1 MPVRVWPRAPKEKF
15 IMSAKNVLFIFKDRK
30 SVTLNNDFW
39 SEKFK
44 NKYRVIQFF
53 INDFLYLSNKKI
65 ISKINKIILLN
76 NIEIVLLEGDHAHI
90 IDYNFIKSIE
100 NKTKKGI
107 FLGDDMVWHNLN
119 AISAQ
124 SCDFVF
130 SSCPISVYKFQE
142 IGTNSFFVPIESD
155 GKILKDYKLEKIYDV
170 LHFGREK
177 TIRSNY
183 IDYLK
188 KNNIKVKSV
197 SPYDDEAN
205 TFEKLAKL
213 ISQAKIVLNFSES
226 SNGTRKFNQLR
237 IFKSFYQLKG
247 RIQMAGLANSLCISQ
262 HSPSAELMY
271 ENNELPIFHSKEE
284 CLEKVKFYLNDSKLL
299 KAATEKFHKKSLEYE
314 DSRYIEKISNFLEKI
329 EIKEKNLFITPR
341 WYNQIFINQSMRIRF
356 KKLFIKAF
364 ILEFAFCLFD
374 LKNKNILTKLHQF
387 LFSIIIF
394 LRYLPFLLIKLVLR
408 IFKNEKD

>member
-1 MPVRVWPRAPKEKF
+1 
-15 IMSAKNVLFIFKDRK
+15 MSAKNVLFVFKDRK

-44 NKYRVIQFF
+44 NKYKVTQFF

-65 ISKINKIILLN
+65 ISEINKIISSN

-90 IDYNFIKSIE
+90 IDYNFIKSLN

-124 SCDFVF
+124 SCDFIF
-130 SSCPISVYKFQE
+130 SSCPISALKFQE

-188 KNNIKVKSV
+188 NNNIKVKSV
-197 SPYDDEAN
+197 SPYDNEAD

-213 ISQAKIVLNFSES
+213 INQSKIILNFSES
-226 SNGTRKFNQLR
+226 TNGTRKFNQLR
-237 IFKSFYQLKG
+237 IFKKFYQLKG

-262 HSPSAELMY
+262 YSPSINLMY
-271 ENNELPIFHSKEE
+271 KNNELPVFNNKEE
-284 CLEKVKFYLNDSKLL
+284 CLEKVKLYLNDKNLL
-299 KAATEKFHKKSLEYE
+299 KEATDKFHEKTLEYE
-314 DSRYIEKISNFLEKI
+314 DSRYIEKIGSFLDSI
-329 EIKEKNLFITPR
+329 SIKEKELFKTPI
-341 WYNQIFINQSMRIRF
+341 WYNQIFINQSIRLRF
-356 KKLFIKAF
+356 KRVLMKAF
-364 ILEFAFCLFD
+364 FQEFLNNVFN
-374 LKNKNILTKLHQF
+374 LKDKNIFTQFHQF
-387 LFSIIIF
+387 FFSITIF
-394 LRYLPFLLIKLVLR
+394 LRYLPFLLLKLILR
-408 IFKNEKD
+408 IFKK

>member
-1 MPVRVWPRAPKEKF
+1 
-15 IMSAKNVLFIFKDRK
+15 MSAKNVLFIFKDRK

-44 NKYRVIQFF
+44 NKYKVTQFF
-53 INDFLYLSNKKI
+53 INDFLYFTNKKI
-65 ISKINKIILLN
+65 ISEINKLISSN
-76 NIEIVLLEGDHAHI
+76 DIEIVLLEGDHAHI
-90 IDYNFIKSIE
+90 IDYDFIKALN

-130 SSCPISVYKFQE
+130 SSCPLSALKFQE

-188 KNNIKVKSV
+188 NNNIKVKSV
-197 SPYDDEAN
+197 SPYDNEAD
-205 TFEKLAKL
+205 TFEKLARL
-213 ISQAKIVLNFSES
+213 INQSKIILNFSES
-226 SNGTRKFNQLR
+226 TNGTRKFNQLR
-237 IFKSFYQLKG
+237 IFKKFYQLKG

-262 HSPSAELMY
+262 YSPSINLMY
-271 ENNELPIFHSKEE
+271 KNNELPVFDNKEE
-284 CLEKVKFYLNDSKLL
+284 CLEKVKLYLNDKNLL
-299 KAATEKFHKKSLEYE
+299 KKATEKFHEKTLEYE
-314 DSRYIEKISNFLEKI
+314 DGRYIEKIGTFLDNI
-329 EIKEKNLFITPR
+329 SIKEKELFTTPI
-341 WYNQIFINQSMRIRF
+341 WYNQIFINQSLRLRF
-356 KKLFIKAF
+356 KRVLMKAF
-364 ILEFAFCLFD
+364 LQEFINNAFN
-374 LKNKNILTKLHQF
+374 LKDKNIFTQFHQF
-387 LFSIIIF
+387 IFSTTIF
-394 LRYLPFLLIKLVLR
+394 LRYLPFLLLKLILR
-408 IFKNEKD
+408 IFKK

>member
-1 MPVRVWPRAPKEKF
+1 
-15 IMSAKNVLFIFKDRK
+15 MSAKNVLFIFKDRK

-44 NKYRVIQFF
+44 NKYKVTQFF
-53 INDFLYLSNKKI
+53 INDFLYFTNKKI
-65 ISKINKIILLN
+65 ISEINKLISSN
-76 NIEIVLLEGDHAHI
+76 DIEIVLLEGDHAHI
-90 IDYNFIKSIE
+90 IDYDFIKALN

-130 SSCPISVYKFQE
+130 SSCPLSALKFQE

-188 KNNIKVKSV
+188 NNNIKVKSV
-197 SPYDDEAN
+197 SPYDNEAD
-205 TFEKLAKL
+205 TFEKLARL
-213 ISQAKIVLNFSES
+213 INQSKIILNFSES
-226 SNGTRKFNQLR
+226 TNGTRKFNQLR
-237 IFKSFYQLKG
+237 IFKKFYQLKG

-262 HSPSAELMY
+262 YSPSINLMY
-271 ENNELPIFHSKEE
+271 KNNELPVFNNKEE
-284 CLEKVKFYLNDSKLL
+284 CLEKVKLYLNDKNLL
-299 KAATEKFHKKSLEYE
+299 KKTTEKFHEKTLEYE
-314 DSRYIEKISNFLEKI
+314 DGRYIEKIGTFLDNI
-329 EIKEKNLFITPR
+329 SIKEKELFTTPI
-341 WYNQIFINQSMRIRF
+341 WYNQIFINQSLRLRF
-356 KKLFIKAF
+356 KRVLMKAF
-364 ILEFAFCLFD
+364 LQEFINNAFN
-374 LKNKNILTKLHQF
+374 LKDKNIFTQFHQF
-387 LFSIIIF
+387 IFSTTIF
-394 LRYLPFLLIKLVLR
+394 LRYLPLLLLKLILR
-408 IFKNEKD
+408 IFKK

>member
-1 MPVRVWPRAPKEKF
+1 
-15 IMSAKNVLFIFKDRK
+15 MSAKNVLFIFKDRK

-44 NKYRVIQFF
+44 NKYKVTQFF
-53 INDFLYLSNKKI
+53 INDFLYFTNKKI
-65 ISKINKIILLN
+65 ISEINKLISSN
-76 NIEIVLLEGDHAHI
+76 DIEIVLLEGDHAHI
-90 IDYNFIKSIE
+90 IDYDFIKALN

-130 SSCPISVYKFQE
+130 SSCPLSALKFQE

-188 KNNIKVKSV
+188 NNNIKVKSV
-197 SPYDDEAN
+197 SPYDNEAD
-205 TFEKLAKL
+205 TFEKLARL
-213 ISQAKIVLNFSES
+213 INQSKIILNFSES
-226 SNGTRKFNQLR
+226 TNGTRKFNQLR
-237 IFKSFYQLKG
+237 IFKKFYQLKG

-262 HSPSAELMY
+262 YSPSINLMY
-271 ENNELPIFHSKEE
+271 KNNELPVFDNKEE
-284 CLEKVKFYLNDSKLL
+284 CLEKVKLYLNDKNLL
-299 KAATEKFHKKSLEYE
+299 KKATEKFHEKTLEYE
-314 DSRYIEKISNFLEKI
+314 DGRYIEKIGTFLDNI
-329 EIKEKNLFITPR
+329 SIKEKELFTTPI
-341 WYNQIFINQSMRIRF
+341 WYNQIFINQSLRLRF
-356 KKLFIKAF
+356 KRVLMKAF
-364 ILEFAFCLFD
+364 FQEFINNVFN
-374 LKNKNILTKLHQF
+374 LKDKNIFTQFHQF
-387 LFSIIIF
+387 FFSIAIF
-394 LRYLPFLLIKLVLR
+394 LRYLPFLLLKLILR
-408 IFKNEKD
+408 IFKK

>member
-1 MPVRVWPRAPKEKF
+1 
-15 IMSAKNVLFIFKDRK
+15 MSAKNVLFIFKDRK

-44 NKYRVIQFF
+44 NKYKVTQFF
-53 INDFLYLSNKKI
+53 INDFLYFTNKKI
-65 ISKINKIILLN
+65 ISEINKLISSN
-76 NIEIVLLEGDHAHI
+76 DIEIVLLEGDHAHI
-90 IDYNFIKSIE
+90 IDYDFIKALN

-130 SSCPISVYKFQE
+130 SSCPLSALKFQE

-188 KNNIKVKSV
+188 NNNIKVKSV
-197 SPYDDEAN
+197 SPYDNEAD
-205 TFEKLAKL
+205 TFEKLARL
-213 ISQAKIVLNFSES
+213 INQSKIILNFSES
-226 SNGTRKFNQLR
+226 TNGTRKFNQLR
-237 IFKSFYQLKG
+237 IFKKFYQLKG

-262 HSPSAELMY
+262 YSPSINLMY
-271 ENNELPIFHSKEE
+271 KNNELPVFDNKEE
-284 CLEKVKFYLNDSKLL
+284 CLKKVKLYLNDKNLL
-299 KAATEKFHKKSLEYE
+299 KKATEKFHEKTLEYE
-314 DSRYIEKISNFLEKI
+314 DGRYIEKIGTFLDNI
-329 EIKEKNLFITPR
+329 SIKEKELFTTPI
-341 WYNQIFINQSMRIRF
+341 WYNQIFINQSLRLRF
-356 KKLFIKAF
+356 KRVLMKAF
-364 ILEFAFCLFD
+364 LQEFINNAFN
-374 LKNKNILTKLHQF
+374 LKDKNIFTQFHQF
-387 LFSIIIF
+387 IFSTTIF
-394 LRYLPFLLIKLVLR
+394 LRYLPLLLLKLILR
-408 IFKNEKD
+408 IFKK

>member
-1 MPVRVWPRAPKEKF
+1 
-15 IMSAKNVLFIFKDRK
+15 MSAKNVLFVFKDRK

-44 NKYRVIQFF
+44 NKYKVTQFF

-65 ISKINKIILLN
+65 ISEINKIISSN
-76 NIEIVLLEGDHAHI
+76 DIEIVLLEGDHAHI
-90 IDYNFIKSIE
+90 IDYNFIKSLN

-124 SCDFVF
+124 SCDFIF
-130 SSCPISVYKFQE
+130 SSCPISALKFQE

-188 KNNIKVKSV
+188 NNNIKVKSV
-197 SPYDDEAN
+197 SPYDNEAD

-213 ISQAKIVLNFSES
+213 INQSKIILNFSES
-226 SNGTRKFNQLR
+226 TNGTRKFNQLR
-237 IFKSFYQLKG
+237 IFKKFYQLKG

-262 HSPSAELMY
+262 YSPSINLMY
-271 ENNELPIFHSKEE
+271 KHNELPVFNNKEE
-284 CLEKVKFYLNDSKLL
+284 CLEKVKLYLNDKNLL
-299 KAATEKFHKKSLEYE
+299 KVATDKFHEKTLEYE
-314 DSRYIEKISNFLEKI
+314 DSRYIEKIGSFLDSI
-329 EIKEKNLFITPR
+329 SIKEKELFKTPI
-341 WYNQIFINQSMRIRF
+341 WYNQIFINQSIRLRF
-356 KKLFIKAF
+356 KRVLMKAF
-364 ILEFAFCLFD
+364 FQEFINNVFN
-374 LKNKNILTKLHQF
+374 LKDKNIFTQFHQF
-387 LFSIIIF
+387 FFSIAIF
-394 LRYLPFLLIKLVLR
+394 LRYLPFLLLKFILR
-408 IFKNEKD
+408 IFKK

>member
-1 MPVRVWPRAPKEKF
+1 
-15 IMSAKNVLFIFKDRK
+15 MSAKNVLFVFKDRK

-44 NKYRVIQFF
+44 NKYKVTQFF
-53 INDFLYLSNKKI
+53 INDFLYLSNKRI
-65 ISKINKIILLN
+65 ITEINKIISSN

-90 IDYNFIKSIE
+90 IDYDFIKAID
-100 NKTKKGI
+100 NKVKKGI

-130 SSCPISVYKFQE
+130 SSCPISALKFQE
-142 IGTNSFFVPIESD
+142 IGTNSLFVPIESD

-177 TIRSNY
+177 TIRSSY

-197 SPYDDEAN
+197 SPYDNEAD

-213 ISQAKIVLNFSES
+213 INQAKIILNFSES
-226 SNGTRKFNQLR
+226 TNGTRRFNQLR
-237 IFKSFYQLKG
+237 IFKKFYQLKG

-262 HSPSAELMY
+262 HSPSVDLMY
-271 ENNELPIFHSKEE
+271 KNNELPVFYNKEE
-284 CLEKVKFYLNDSKLL
+284 CLEKVRLYLNDKKLL
-299 KAATEKFHKKSLEYE
+299 NEATKKFHNKTLEYE
-314 DSRYIEKISNFLEKI
+314 DSRYIEKIGSFLDKI
-329 EIKEKNLFITPR
+329 SIKKKEIFITPI
-341 WYNQIFINQSMRIRF
+341 WYNQIFINQSIRLRF
-356 KKLFIKAF
+356 KRVFMKAF
-364 ILEFAFCLFD
+364 IQEFIYSVFNLN
-374 LKNKNILTKLHQF
+374 NKNILTKLHQF
-387 LFSIIIF
+387 FFSIIIF
-394 LRYLPFLLIKLVLR
+394 LRYLPFLILKLILR
-408 IFKNEKD
+408 IFKK

>member
-1 MPVRVWPRAPKEKF
+1 
-15 IMSAKNVLFIFKDRK
+15 MSAKNVLFVFKDRK

-44 NKYRVIQFF
+44 NKYKVTQFF
-53 INDFLYLSNKKI
+53 INDFLYLSNKRI
-65 ISKINKIILLN
+65 ITEINKIILSN

-90 IDYNFIKSIE
+90 IDYDFIKAID
-100 NKTKKGI
+100 NKVKKGI

-130 SSCPISVYKFQE
+130 SSCPISALKFQE
-142 IGTNSFFVPIESD
+142 IGTNSLFVPIESD

-177 TIRSNY
+177 TIRSSY

-197 SPYDDEAN
+197 SPYDNEAD

-213 ISQAKIVLNFSES
+213 INQAKIILNFSES
-226 SNGTRKFNQLR
+226 TNGTRKFNQLR
-237 IFKSFYQLKG
+237 IFKKFYQLKG

-262 HSPSAELMY
+262 YSPSIDLMY
-271 ENNELPIFHSKEE
+271 KNNELPVFYNKEE
-284 CLEKVKFYLNDSKLL
+284 CLEKVKLYLNDKNLL
-299 KAATEKFHKKSLEYE
+299 NEATKKFHNKTLEYE
-314 DSRYIEKISNFLEKI
+314 DSRYIEKIGSFLDKI
-329 EIKEKNLFITPR
+329 SIKEKELFKTPI
-341 WYNQIFINQSMRIRF
+341 WYNQIFINQSIRLRF
-356 KKLFIKAF
+356 KRVFMKAF
-364 ILEFAFCLFD
+364 ILESTYSVFN
-374 LKNKNILTKLHQF
+374 LKNKNILIKLHQF

-394 LRYLPFLLIKLVLR
+394 LRYMPFLLLKLIFR
-408 IFKNEKD
+408 IFKK

>member
-1 MPVRVWPRAPKEKF
+1 
-15 IMSAKNVLFIFKDRK
+15 MSAKNVLFIFKDRK

-44 NKYRVIQFF
+44 NKYKVTQFF

-65 ISKINKIILLN
+65 ISEINKIISSN
-76 NIEIVLLEGDHAHI
+76 DIEIVLLEGDHAHI
-90 IDYNFIKSIE
+90 IDYNFIKSLN

-124 SCDFVF
+124 SCDFIF
-130 SSCPISVYKFQE
+130 SSCPISALKFQE

-188 KNNIKVKSV
+188 NNNIKVKSV
-197 SPYDDEAN
+197 SPYDNEAD
-205 TFEKLAKL
+205 TFEKLARL
-213 ISQAKIVLNFSES
+213 INQSKIILNFSES
-226 SNGTRKFNQLR
+226 TNGTRKFNQLR
-237 IFKSFYQLKG
+237 IFKKFYQLKG

-262 HSPSAELMY
+262 YSPSINLMY
-271 ENNELPIFHSKEE
+271 KNNELPVFNNKEE
-284 CLEKVKFYLNDSKLL
+284 CLEKVKLYLNDKNLL
-299 KAATEKFHKKSLEYE
+299 KKTTEKFHEKTLEYE
-314 DSRYIEKISNFLEKI
+314 DGRYIEKIGTFLDNI
-329 EIKEKNLFITPR
+329 SIKEKELFTTPI
-341 WYNQIFINQSMRIRF
+341 WYNQIFINQSLRLRF
-356 KKLFIKAF
+356 KRVLMKAF
-364 ILEFAFCLFD
+364 LQEFINNAFN
-374 LKNKNILTKLHQF
+374 LKDKNIFTQFHQF
-387 LFSIIIF
+387 IFSTTIF
-394 LRYLPFLLIKLVLR
+394 LRYLPLLLLKLILR
-408 IFKNEKD
+408 IFKK

>member
-1 MPVRVWPRAPKEKF
+1 
-15 IMSAKNVLFIFKDRK
+15 MSAKNVLFVFKDRK

-44 NKYRVIQFF
+44 NKYKVTQFF
-53 INDFLYLSNKKI
+53 INDFLYLSNKRI
-65 ISKINKIILLN
+65 ITEINKIILSN

-90 IDYNFIKSIE
+90 IDYDFIKAID
-100 NKTKKGI
+100 NKVKKGI

-130 SSCPISVYKFQE
+130 SSCPISALKFQE
-142 IGTNSFFVPIESD
+142 IGTNSLFVPIESD

-177 TIRSNY
+177 TIRSSY

-197 SPYDDEAN
+197 SPYDNEAD

-213 ISQAKIVLNFSES
+213 INQAKIILNFSES
-226 SNGTRKFNQLR
+226 TNGTRRFNQLR
-237 IFKSFYQLKG
+237 IFKKFYQLKG

-262 HSPSAELMY
+262 HSPSVDLMY
-271 ENNELPIFHSKEE
+271 KNNELPVFYNKEE
-284 CLEKVKFYLNDSKLL
+284 CLEKVKLYLNDKNLL
-299 KAATEKFHKKSLEYE
+299 NEATKKFHNKTLEYE
-314 DSRYIEKISNFLEKI
+314 DSRYIEKIGSFLDKI
-329 EIKEKNLFITPR
+329 VIKEKELFMTPI
-341 WYNQIFINQSMRIRF
+341 WYNQIFINQSIRLRF
-356 KKLFIKAF
+356 KRVFMKAF
-364 ILEFAFCLFD
+364 FQEFTYSVFN
-374 LKNKNILTKLHQF
+374 LKNKNTVTKFHQF
-387 LFSIIIF
+387 FFSIIIF
-394 LRYLPFLLIKLVLR
+394 LRYLPFLLLKLILR
-408 IFKNEKD
+408 IFKK